1 MPVAAAALRAPTRV
15 DRERQPWGSLA
26 VLSLNLFVLRLFLM
40 VPIVWRPRWA
50 RSSQPPRALLPFPG
64 PAPHRPPSSRPAG
77 PPRSGA
83 PGPCCEQLAP
93 HFSPRSKAPRP
104 TAAAQAPPLPDP
116 RLRSGHHYTPQAGA
130 PGSSPGRTTCQS
142 QSRFWAPPEGHR
154 PVVCG
159 RDWCLQGLQAWAVGG
174 WRGRG
179 GSPLGPCTAW
189 SRCLSEHRSD
199 TKQFSSLSCR

>member
-1 MPVAAAALRAPTRV
+1 MSLQITSLL
-15 DRERQPWGSLA
+15 SLA

-64 PAPHRPPSSRPAG
+64 PAPHCPPSSRPAG

-116 RLRSGHHYTPQAGA
+116 RLRSGRHCTSQAGA
-130 PGSSPGRTTCQS
+130 PGSSPGHTTCQS

-199 TKQFSSLSCR
+199 IKQFSSLSCR